1 MRTVIDKETS
11 EKKKGEMSDGTET
24 AASLD
29 TALGPILK
37 KILDARSD
45 TVKDDDATKTKEAD
59 AVEEEASEA
68 LRAFMGPGLHPSA
81 ESHTKTP
88 KKTYHTRTGRRA
100 QTAI

>member
-11 EKKKGEMSDGTET
+11 EKKGEMSDGTET

-88 KKTYHTRTGRRA
+88 QKLTTRTGRRA